1 MPPKASNEVSVSIP
15 SLRLQPPRSAAHSR
29 PHPSLLTL
37 ALSLLARLP
46 ILNSDLVRL
55 RLTST
60 KFQEHEPGPPRERT
74 RVVDGI
80 VEEIPLAEGEEVL
93 PGWLLEGTIAEQ
105 GLGCVDW
112 WPVPEE
118 EEPEAEGEGEM
129 IVD

>member
-1 MPPKASNEVSVSIP
+1 MSPSPHYVFNPPGLLPTHAP
-15 SLRLQPPRSAAHSR
+15 T
-29 PHPSLLTL
+29 PSLLTL
-37 ALSLLARLP
+37 AHSLLARLP